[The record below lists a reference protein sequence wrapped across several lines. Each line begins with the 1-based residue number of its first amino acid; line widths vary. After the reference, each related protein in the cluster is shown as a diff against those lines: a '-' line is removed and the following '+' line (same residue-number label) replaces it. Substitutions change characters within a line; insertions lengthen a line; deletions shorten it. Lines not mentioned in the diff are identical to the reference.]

1 MPGAHV
7 PPIAQAAAD
16 PGPGNAADRAF
27 MARALEL
34 ASLGLY
40 TTTPNPRVGAVV
52 VRDGA
57 VIGEGFHRKAGEAHA
72 EIAALADA
80 RARGHDV
87 HGTTVYVNLEPC
99 NHHGRT
105 GPCSRALIDAG
116 VGRVVF
122 AMRDPFGPAQGGAA
136 ALASAGI
143 AVTEGVRESEAREL
157 NIGFVSKV
165 VRGVPWVRVKVAAS
179 LDGRTALAS
188 GESQW
193 ITGGAARADGHAWR
207 ARACAILTGV
217 GTIVQD
223 DPALT
228 VREVATTRQPL
239 RVVIDR
245 HGDTPRDARVLADGN
260 ALIVTAARKPGATF
274 GAIEVL
280 ELPDAAGRVDLR
292 ALMRVLATRGVNEL
306 HVEAGARLNGA
317 LVDAGLV
324 DEFVVYLAPSII
336 GDPARGVAERAA
348 PLATLAAR
356 TPLEFHRV
364 DTIGDDLRVIA
375 RVRRE
380 PGDAAAAP
388 RNSVAQGG
396 AER

>member
-1 MPGAHV
+1 
-7 PPIAQAAAD
+7 
-16 PGPGNAADRAF
+16 
-27 MARALEL
+27 
-34 ASLGLY
+34 
-40 TTTPNPRVGAVV
+40 
-52 VRDGA
+52 
-57 VIGEGFHRKAGEAHA
+57 
-72 EIAALADA
+72 
-80 RARGHDV
+80 
-87 HGTTVYVNLEPC
+87 
-99 NHHGRT
+99 
-105 GPCSRALIDAG
+105 
-116 VGRVVF
+116 
-122 AMRDPFGPAQGGAA
+122 MRDPYVPAQGGAA
-136 ALASAGI
+136 ALAAAGI

-157 NIGFVSKV
+157 NIGFVSNV
-165 VRGVPWVRVKVAAS
+165 ERGVPWVRTKVAAS

-193 ITGGAARADGHAWR
+193 ITGALARADGHAWR

-245 HGDTPRDARVLADGN
+245 HGDTPRDARVLADDN
-260 ALIVTAARKPGATF
+260 ALIVTAARNPGATF
-274 GAIEVL
+274 GAVEMI
-280 ELPDAAGRVDLR
+280 ELPDADGRVDLR
-292 ALMRVLATRGVNEL
+292 ALMRVLAQRGVNEL

-336 GDPARGVAERAA
+336 GEPARGIAERSAA
-348 PLATLAAR
+348 LATLAAR
-356 TPLEFHRV
+356 TPLAFHRV

-375 RVRRE
+375 RVRRSAE
-380 PGDAAAAP
+380 HASSTP
-388 RNSVAQGG
+388 RKSVADDG

>member
-1 MPGAHV
+1 
-7 PPIAQAAAD
+7 
-16 PGPGNAADRAF
+16 

-34 ASLGLY
+34 AARGLY

-52 VRDGA
+52 VREGV
-57 VIGEGFHRKAGEAHA
+57 VIGEGFHRRAGEAHA
-72 EIAALADA
+72 EVAALADA

-87 HGTTVYVNLEPC
+87 RGATVYVNLEPC
-99 NHHGRT
+99 NHQGRT

-143 AVTEGVRESEAREL
+143 AVTEGVRVSEAREL
-157 NIGFVSKV
+157 NIGFVSNIE
-165 VRGVPWVRVKVAAS
+165 RGVPWVRTKVAAS

-193 ITGGAARADGHAWR
+193 ITGALARADGHAWR

-228 VREVATTRQPL
+228 VREVVTTRQPL

-245 HGDTPRDARVLADGN
+245 HGDTPRDSRVLADDN
-260 ALIVTAARKPGATF
+260 ALIVTAARRPGAAF
-274 GAIEVL
+274 GAVEVI
-280 ELPDAAGRVDLR
+280 ELPDADGRVDLR
-292 ALMRVLATRGVNEL
+292 ALMRVLAQRGVNEL

-336 GDPARGVAERAA
+336 GDPARGIAERSAA
-348 PLATLAAR
+348 LATLAAR
-356 TPLEFHRV
+356 TPLTFHRV

-375 RVRRE
+375 RVRR
-380 PGDAAAAP
+380 GADDASSTP
-388 RNSVAQGG
+388 RQAVAGEG
-396 AER
+396 MER